1 MFIEGSICW
10 GRASGHFIKGDS
22 GDLSKKLTFD
32 RDLKEVVSDLYRC
45 LQEECSRQ
53 REQVEKS

>member
-1 MFIEGSICW
+1 M
-10 GRASGHFIKGDS
+10 
-22 GDLSKKLTFD
+22 TFD

-53 REQVEKS
+53 REQVKKTGDWSVPDIFDS